1 MNSINV
7 IEPIGLEPMIQQ
19 IQAAC
24 KQAQIYNRCGEKPGP
39 FIINLDAGSGQT
51 TLTTYA
57 AEMFYDAG
65 IRPRNGRE
73 LFLEFT
79 LDGTMSQLKTVIG
92 EIKANAEYGNGYY
105 DGLIGVDI
113 AKLDSHLNEAQTA
126 LFCEVFEEISR
137 HTTLLFYV
145 PSSVSKST
153 ALLISKLRSAFGGN
167 LQIVNLSPYTK
178 EDMADIVRRLIEDTG
193 TELEKDGENDRSI
206 LCAVESMGVK
216 SVKDAKT
223 LAKQLLCCADF
234 ERIPPFLSTDAI
246 FQMLDKPVTRREVVK

>member
-7 IEPIGLEPMIQQ
+7 IQPIGLEPMINL

-24 KQAQIYNRCGEKPGP
+24 KQAKIYNRCGEKPGP
-39 FIINLDAGSGQT
+39 FIINLDAGNGQT

-57 AEMFYDAG
+57 AEMFYNAG

-73 LFLEFT
+73 IFLEFT
-79 LDGTMSQLKTVIG
+79 LEGTMSQLKTVIG

-105 DGLIGVDI
+105 DGLIGIDI

-137 HTTLLFYV
+137 QATLLLYV
-145 PSSVSKST
+145 PSSVSKNT
-153 ALLISKLRSAFGGN
+153 AFLISRLRASFGEK

-178 EDMADIVRRLIEDTG
+178 ENMADIVRRIIEDTG
-193 TELEKDGENDRSI
+193 TELEQDDDNDRSI
-206 LCAVESMGVK
+206 LSAVENMGVK
-216 SVKDAKT
+216 SVKDAKVLT
-223 LAKQLLCCADF
+223 KQLLSCADF
-234 ERIPPFLSTDAI
+234 ERTPARLSAYAI
-246 FQMLDKPVTRREVVK
+246 FQMLDSIVTRTGVIK